1 MKCYLLLRKNAE
13 TGPFTLDEL
22 TAQALKPTDLI
33 WMEGQS
39 TAWKYP
45 TEIEALQAFVADEEP
60 ADESDFL
67 QGEVLTTSKG
77 IFVALPPHFKP
88 KTTCPPL
95 IESDDTAA
103 LQMRFS
109 QPLEALQEQYQQH
122 YEQPRKENRFQFSK
136 TFSKPHHTIW
146 LGCVFAGL
154 LLSAGLIKKM
164 VDAYE
169 ENATGLA
176 TAAAMPIN
184 NMDNELNEPD
194 ANQAENA
201 LTTEVVPIDTFTMK
215 PVKKAPKKV
224 DLKKMV
230 SLEANDYQVGLLGGI
245 KNLRMLVVNN
255 SAFILDKVKFELQ
268 YLKPNGEVVKTEN
281 MILKSIAPK
290 SSKSMAIP
298 SNKRGVK
305 VTYHITSIQSKQN
318 SDELLNL

>member
-1 MKCYLLLRKNAE
+1 MMCYLLLRKNAE
-13 TGPFTLDEL
+13 TGPYTLDEL

-33 WMEGQS
+33 WIEGQS

-45 TEIEALQAFVADEEP
+45 TEIEALQAFIEDGEP
-60 ADESDFL
+60 VDDSGFS
-67 QGEVLTTSKG
+67 QGEVISTSKG
-77 IFVALPPHFKP
+77 IFVALPPHFQP
-88 KTTCPPL
+88 KTTPPPT
-95 IESDDTAA
+95 ESEEAAA
-103 LQMRFS
+103 LHLRFS
-109 QPLEALQEQYQQH
+109 QPLETLQEQYQQL
-122 YEQPRKENRFQFSK
+122 YEQPGKVSRIQFSK
-136 TFSKPHHTIW
+136 TFSKPHNTIW
-146 LGCVFAGL
+146 LGSVFAGL

-184 NMDNELNEPD
+184 NMDNAMNEPD
-194 ANQAENA
+194 ANQIENA
-201 LTTEVVPIDTFTMK
+201 LTTEVVPIDTFTMR
-215 PVKKAPKKV
+215 PVKKELKKV

-245 KNLRMLVVNN
+245 KNLRMLVINN
-255 SAFILDKVKFELQ
+255 SALILDKVKFELQ
-268 YLKPNGEVVKTEN
+268 YLKPNGDVVKTEHMTLN
-281 MILKSIAPK
+281 SVAPK
-290 SSKSMAIP
+290 SRKSMAIP